1 MATRKTTADLND
13 ALVRA
18 ARAHRTAAGSLLSG
32 LGLHPGQDSLLA
44 ALYDEDGRTQAD
56 LAQALGVEPPT
67 VTKMLQRME
76 AAGLVERA
84 GDPNDRRALRVY
96 LTARAKRLRPRLDK
110 ALRQLDRQAS
120 AGLSARQQSQLVAML
135 GQIADNLG
143 RA

>member
-1 MATRKTTADLND
+1 MASPKTTVDPSH

-18 ARAHRTAAGSLLSG
+18 ARAHRTAAASPLAE
-32 LGLHPGQDSLLA
+32 LGLHPGQDALLA

-76 AAGLVERA
+76 AGGLVERA
-84 GDPNDRRALRVY
+84 GDERDRRALRVY

-110 ALRQLDRQAS
+110 VRRQLDRQAF
-120 AGLSARQQSQLVAML
+120 AGLSARQQGQLASML
-135 GQIADNLG
+135 GQVADNLE
-143 RA
+143 RD